1 MVNFYCLGKE
11 THLTRYQK
19 LYMIFLGRK
28 IMKKLC
34 FLGLLVAFSSI
45 AGDWKCFPVRW
56 KAIDEDQT
64 ELYIHLETNKKG
76 VEFLSPVV
84 LTTPEAETA
93 AQGVRENE
101 TICLKGRY
109 LANSGGRSFFAHS
122 VRND

>member
-1 MVNFYCLGKE
+1 MVNFYFFSRDRG
-11 THLTRYQK
+11 LTSPQK

-34 FLGLLVAFSSI
+34 LLGLLVAFSSI
-45 AGDWKCFPVRW
+45 AGDWKCFPARW

-84 LTTPEAETA
+84 LTTPEAETV

-109 LANSGGRSFFAHS
+109 LANSGGRSFFAHT
-122 VRND
+122 VRKD